1 MIKNIT
7 TLSGRPIGPDEP
19 QPHYVLAATPQRET
33 VRFLLGLANVARN
46 TLSEPRRTL
55 TSGRDSHEYAQA
67 LLERCEDTIADLV
80 WSDEYH
86 QIIGVGFRPLSVRRP
101 RYAVHSPEMDL
112 LDSVRA
118 ESSFPIGAAR
128 SI

>member
-1 MIKNIT
+1 MNYVHLT
-7 TLSGRPIGPDEP
+7 GRPYAPGEP
-19 QPHYVLAATPQRET
+19 APHYVLAATPEREA
-33 VRFLLGLANVARN
+33 VSFLLGLANVARN

-55 TSGRDSHEYAQA
+55 TSGRDSHEYAQG
-67 LLERCEDTIADLV
+67 LLERCADKIAELV
-80 WSDEYH
+80 WSDEYRDLAL
-86 QIIGVGFRPLSVRRP
+86 IGFCPIAVRRP

-112 LDSVRA
+112 MDSVRA